1 MNTILLF
8 LIGIPAIEIFVMIK
22 IGQNIGAFNTILLIF
37 LTAIIG
43 IYFAKAQGLTTLKA
57 GIHSM
62 YKNEIPLFEI
72 VSGASIAL
80 AACLLIFPGFVT
92 DAFGFFLLIPFTR
105 KILISLFLK
114 KSSMNKKKKNYIEGE
129 IVEEEKRNNNDL

>member
-43 IYFAKAQGLTTLKA
+43 IYFAKAQVLSTLRS
-57 GIHSM
+57 GISTCIKTK
-62 YKNEIPLFEI
+62 Y
-72 VSGASIAL
+72 
-80 AACLLIFPGFVT
+80 
-92 DAFGFFLLIPFTR
+92 
-105 KILISLFLK
+105 LFLK
-114 KSSMNKKKKNYIEGE
+114 
-129 IVEEEKRNNNDL
+129 